1 MLCPVLI
8 GRGDE
13 LEVLTAALDR
23 ALAGRGGAV
32 FITGDAGIGKSRLTA
47 DVTRLAAARG
57 VQVLTGRST
66 QAAIPVPYRP
76 VEEALLGAARA
87 GTGPDSS
94 GICDYRAALGVLV
107 PEWSRPGDGAADVTP
122 VVIGEALLR
131 MLAHMSAGGSGGSS
145 PRADTA
151 RQGGLLVLEDLHWAD
166 PESLAVIE
174 YLVDNIAAA
183 NVLCLFT
190 LRDSGPSPA
199 LDLMQSAAARRV
211 ATRLRLPRLRD
222 DAVWQMAA
230 ACLDIPDTPT
240 AVRQLLAASDGLPF
254 AVEEILAAAVSSHK
268 LTRDGSG
275 WRVDDEMPIRVPDS
289 IAGSVR
295 SRLAALGPEVS
306 SVLVSAAVLGRQF
319 DSTLLPAIAGISE
332 ARLLDAL
339 RRATEVQ
346 LIKPVAADAAA
357 FRFRHSLTRDAIL
370 ADLLPPDLAGRS
382 IAAAEA
388 IEQAHPGLPGSWC
401 ELAAEL
407 RAAAGQLPQ
416 AARLLLIAG
425 RRAVLKG
432 AVTSAVAAMHEARAV
447 LAESS
452 ADTSGLRIEVDEVLA
467 EALYLAG
474 DSKQLEPLA
483 RDLVTR
489 LEAAGADPRRQV
501 LVRLRAASTRPEDNP
516 AAAAEHLEAAGVIAS
531 RLRDDELGSWVDA
544 VAARAALAGGDL
556 RRAEDLARR
565 SLAIAGVRGSSPGVS
580 TAGVRGS
587 SPGVS
592 TAGVRGSSP
601 RIGTA
606 EAAGLSGWAAEV
618 ALEALEVIGRTERAR
633 DVGAARAT
641 FERSR
646 EIADRNGLGIWQ
658 IRARHELAT
667 VDMLS
672 DGSTAELEA
681 VRELAHQAGAICI
694 ASATELQLA
703 NLLSLGPDLDQALSI
718 ARTCER
724 SAARIRALRIRAMAI
739 CLQANVAAIRGDQ
752 EDLGRS
758 VARAEDILPA
768 DPEILATTWGES
780 RVLAALFRDDVDQA
794 IAASAAASEF
804 GRRAPPE
811 PSRSPGSYSVLQAPL
826 LAPRRALSLTAL
838 LLAVTDQPGDGADA
852 RAAVRLA
859 AASGAASSWNAGC
872 LAYAEAVL
880 EGKRGHRDRA
890 SALADQG
897 SAQFAPFAPWWDHLA
912 RRLVAPWALRDE
924 WGRPGEWLREAVSE
938 FDLTGHERLASASR
952 RILRT
957 AGEPVPRASRGTAAV
972 PRQMR
977 RLGITS
983 REMDVLRLLT
993 SGLPNSEIAA
1003 KLYISPKTVETHIAS
1018 LAAKTGQRGRRELA
1032 AYAASLP
1039 VAPDT
1044 TPANSGKRR
1053 G

>member
-23 ALAGRGGAV
+23 ALAGSGGAV

-151 RQGGLLVLEDLHWAD
+151 RHGGLLVLEDLHWAD

-222 DAVWQMAA
+222 HAVWQMAA

-275 WRVDDEMPIRVPDS
+275 WRVDDEMPTRVPDS

-319 DSTLLPAIAGISE
+319 DSTLLPAIAEISE
-332 ARLLDAL
+332 TRLLDAL

-346 LIKPVAADAAA
+346 LIKPVAADATA

-388 IEQAHPGLPGSWC
+388 IERAHPGLPGSWC

-447 LAESS
+447 LAESP

-467 EALYLAG
+467 EALHLAG
-474 DSKQLEPLA
+474 DSRQLEPLA

-489 LEAAGADPRRQV
+489 LEAAGADPRRQF

-565 SLAIAGVRGSSPGVS
+565 SLATAGGRGSSPE
-580 TAGVRGS
+580 
-587 SPGVS
+587 VS

-601 RIGTA
+601 RVSTA
-606 EAAGLSGWAAEV
+606 QAAALPGWAAEV
-618 ALEALEVIGRTERAR
+618 TLEALEVIGRTERAR

-672 DGSTAELEA
+672 NGSTAELEA

-703 NLLSLGPDLDQALSI
+703 NLLSLGPDLDQALSV

-724 SAARIRALRIRAMAI
+724 SGARIRALRIRAMAI

-768 DPEILATTWGES
+768 DPEILTTTWGES

-794 IAASAAASEF
+794 IAASAAASDL

-938 FDLTGHERLASASR
+938 FDLTGHERLASACR
-952 RILRT
+952 RILRA
-957 AGEPVPRASRGTAAV
+957 AGEPVPRATRGTAAV

-983 REMDVLRLLT
+983 REMDVLRLLA

-1003 KLYISPKTVETHIAS
+1003 KLYISPKTVETHVAS

-1039 VAPDT
+1039 VASGA